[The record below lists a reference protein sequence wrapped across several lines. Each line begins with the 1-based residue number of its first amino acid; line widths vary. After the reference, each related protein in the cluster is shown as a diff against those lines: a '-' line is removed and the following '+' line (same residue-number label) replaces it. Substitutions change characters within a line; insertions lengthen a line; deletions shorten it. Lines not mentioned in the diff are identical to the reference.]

1 MIRAIRSAVLALV
14 FVLCLAGSAAAAEY
28 VVQPGDT
35 LGRIAADHGTT
46 VAALAA
52 ANGIDNPDLI
62 YPGQVLTI
70 AGDEPVAVTPA
81 DAPDPAAVYPDST
94 STTPAVADG
103 VVSLALQYQ
112 GVPYVWGGATP
123 GGWDCSGFM
132 HWLYAQFGVY
142 VPRGSV
148 AQWWATT
155 EPDALRPGDL
165 VFFDNGDGSPPGH
178 VGLYIGD
185 GLMVHAGSPATG
197 TYVAE
202 VFNSYWAPRYLGA
215 GRVR

>member
-1 MIRAIRSAVLALV
+1 MRAIRSALLALALA
-14 FVLCLAGSAAAAEY
+14 LCLTASAAAAEY
-28 VVQPGDT
+28 VAQPGDT

-46 VAALAA
+46 VAALVAANPDIADPDMIYVGQIITIPGEAA
-52 ANGIDNPDLI
+52 AAE
-62 YPGQVLTI
+62 T
-70 AGDEPVAVTPA
+70 TA
-81 DAPDPAAVYPDST
+81 DAPDPAAVYGEIPYT
-94 STTPAVADG
+94 APGVADG
-103 VVSLALQYQ
+103 VVSLALQYR

-142 VPRGSV
+142 LPRGSV

-202 VFNSYWAPRYLGA
+202 VFNSYWAPRYMGA